1 MSMQTTQLKELP
13 KGRADVIFRP
23 LDDSWVLFDPR
34 ADQLHV
40 LNLSAALV
48 WTHLDGETSV
58 EGIADAVGAA
68 FTPPMAGSRAQ
79 ADVEAV
85 VERFRAA
92 GLLESTARP

>member
-1 MSMQTTQLKELP
+1 MNTIPDKECP

-34 ADQLHV
+34 AEQLHV

-48 WTHLDGETSV
+48 WEQLDGDTSLQ
-58 EGIADAVGAA
+58 GIAEAVGSAFDPPLAA
-68 FTPPMAGSRAQ
+68 SQAT

-85 VERFRAA
+85 LERFQEA
-92 GLLESTARP
+92 GLLDPARRP